1 MNRHTV
7 TIVTSPTLTSGNAVT
22 IRVAVVTIDRHAAL
36 ATVTPVQPCDLRKH
50 GPGDGCDRCDG
61 RVPFLSP
68 RGCVGRWQAVL
79 PATDSGRRYCHCLS
93 GSWVAVEWQWQH
105 GRHP

>member
-7 TIVTSPTLTSGNAVT
+7 TIVTPPLLTSGNAVT
-22 IRVAVVTIDRHAAL
+22 VRVAVVTVDRHAAL

-50 GPGDGCDRCDG
+50 GQRDGCDGCDG

-68 RGCVGRWQAVL
+68 PRGVW
-79 PATDSGRRYCHCLS
+79 SGGPTAGPRN
-93 GSWVAVEWQWQH
+93 VVEP
-105 GRHP
+105 GPGCTTS